1 MTQGDPMTFDD
12 LKKLQQ
18 KKYREEFGFFLAEGE
33 HLVLELG
40 KALTTRPELKRSKIL
55 ISHEYA
61 AAGLPAGFPTELPI
75 ETLGARQ
82 MNPLSD
88 TRSPQG
94 VIAVV
99 PILTAPP
106 PKEREKCIYLHEIQ
120 DPGNLGTILR
130 TLAWFGDFRC
140 LLSPG
145 SVDPYNSKVVRA
157 SMGAVFSVPI
167 EVDVGIEAV
176 VKRFPRWA
184 VLDSKGENI
193 TASRFKEYDCYVFGN
208 EARGVPAALASS
220 AHEATFTIKG
230 CGTMESLNVATAVN
244 LSVYELCRL

>member
-40 KALTTRPELKRSKIL
+40 KALPTRPELKRSKIL

-61 AAGLPAGFPTELPI
+61 AAGLPAEFPTELPI
-75 ETLGARQ
+75 ETLSARQ

-106 PKEREKCIYLHEIQ
+106 PKAREKCIYLHEIQ

-140 LLSPG
+140 LLSPA

-230 CGTMESLNVATAVN
+230 SGTMESLNVATAVN
-244 LSVYELCRL
+244 LSVYELCRS